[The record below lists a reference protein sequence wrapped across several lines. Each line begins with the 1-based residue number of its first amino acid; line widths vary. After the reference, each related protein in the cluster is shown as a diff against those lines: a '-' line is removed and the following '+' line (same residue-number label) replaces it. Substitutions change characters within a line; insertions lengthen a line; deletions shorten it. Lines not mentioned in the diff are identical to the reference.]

1 MVTRGMITVKELEV
15 NERMI
20 CEITEVKEVAVV
32 TGATGSMW
40 KPLAKHLD
48 DISVTFSC
56 GNWAN
61 GWLV

>member
-1 MVTRGMITVKELEV
+1 MITVKELEV

-20 CEITEVKEVAVV
+20 CEITEVKEMAVV

-40 KPLAKHLD
+40 EPLPKHLV

-56 GNWAN
+56 GNSAN